1 MLGTHKHYFI
11 VTNLQT
17 VRDNMHLFQHF
28 EFIRPGPDRHITLP
42 HEEVLMWARFAS
54 EARLTAWEEVAGV
67 TPLPHPLE
75 SNDEPI
81 SDEHM
86 LKLAD
91 DIDVAVQPH
100 PTDATKSV
108 FTCKR
113 TGKTL
118 DTNFHTREAMR
129 RVGENRLK
137 SFRFRVF

>member
-11 VTNLQT
+11 VDKLET
-17 VRDNMHLFQHF
+17 VRANARLFVQY
-28 EFIRPGPDRHITLP
+28 EFIRPGPEMHVPLP
-42 HEEVLMWARFAS
+42 HEEVLMWGRFAS
-54 EARLTAWEEVAGV
+54 ESRLTAWEEVAGV

-86 LKLAD
+86 KKLAQ
-91 DIDVAVQPH
+91 DIDVDVQPH
-100 PTDATKSV
+100 PTDASKSV

-118 DTNFHTREAMR
+118 DTNFHTREVMR